1 MKHDIFDR
9 RVSRSFSLPISL
21 QERLD
26 QHAGKN
32 KVSRVVEKALIR
44 FLDRA
49 EASAARKAALGG

>member
-1 MKHDIFDR
+1 MKHDQFDR

-26 QHAGKN
+26 KYAGRN
-32 KVSRVVEKALIR
+32 KVSRIVEKALLR

-49 EASAARKAALGG
+49 ESQQARKAALGG